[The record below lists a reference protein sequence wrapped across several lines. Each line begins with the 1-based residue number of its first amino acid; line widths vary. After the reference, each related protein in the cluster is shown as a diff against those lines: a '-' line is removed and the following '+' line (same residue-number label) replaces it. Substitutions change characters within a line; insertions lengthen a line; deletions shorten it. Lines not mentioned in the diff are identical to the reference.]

1 MVICVF
7 INKRKT
13 QVHSFQSLC
22 SVLSLRVIVVE
33 VYLDVVGLHNPRG
46 QWTEVRCTMTLGTEV
61 VSRDQC
67 GRSVLDVCRETR
79 QLHTMFLHPGPHLS
93 LIHI

>member
-1 MVICVF
+1 
-7 INKRKT
+7 
-13 QVHSFQSLC
+13 
-22 SVLSLRVIVVE
+22 

-79 QLHTMFLHPGPHLS
+79 QLHTMFLHPGPHDLHGLAS
-93 LIHI
+93 CEMSNPFPSHVL